1 MGKIA
6 FVLAGQGA
14 QHPGMGESLYSAFP
28 AVRAILDKA
37 ESRRPGTL
45 SQMFSG
51 TAEELKQTENT
62 QPCLYLADLAAAVAL
77 RESGIVPDAVAGF
90 SLGEIP
96 ALAFAGAYSPA
107 DGFSIATARGS
118 AMRRSAEKE
127 PATMAAV
134 LKLSAA
140 QVEEIC
146 ASLDGAYPVNYNCP
160 GQIAVSVRLATLAP
174 LTEAVKAAGG
184 RALPLSVSGGFH
196 SPFMESAAAEFAAV
210 LTEFAVAAP
219 QIPAYANVTAQPY
232 TGDVKAML
240 ARQIVSPVRWEDT
253 VRALSAAGFD
263 TFIEC
268 GPGTTLSKLITKTIP
283 DARVYAVETAEHAA
297 AVREEILA

>member
-6 FVLAGQGA
+6 FVFAGQGA

-45 SQMFSG
+45 SQLFSG

-118 AMRRSAEKE
+118 AMSRAAEKE

-160 GQIAVSVRLATLAP
+160 GQIAVSVRLTTLAP

-210 LTEFAVAAP
+210 LAEFAVSAP

-283 DARVYAVETAEHAA
+283 DARVYAVETAEQAA